1 MVKHNKT
8 CPRII
13 VQMTYLNNIGGI
25 ETACDHLARTFKD
38 EDITFV
44 VNALSDGAMDLV
56 ERLREYH
63 EVILDLDQDR
73 THEADVIIFF
83 TPIMIETDISK
94 YKARKMYQV
103 VHSDI
108 GGLMEYQRWQDFKWS
123 PDPRIDKV
131 LAVSDTVQKGIKE
144 KLGIDSV
151 VVPNIFNPR
160 PDRRVFLFMSRATS
174 EKGLDKVLKMADKFD
189 EAKKD
194 YTLIISSRVDPYG
207 PLWPAI
213 QSNPRIMHV
222 DSSMYNDVLYRCA
235 DYLVQLSGIE
245 SYCYTI
251 REALAHKVAV
261 IGSKIP
267 EIQKVI
273 KDGVNGY
280 LLDDDLG
287 NLDIEKI
294 FNEVP
299 RPKGYSEK
307 VPDIWHKVL
316 EGEL

>member
-1 MVKHNKT
+1 MPK
-8 CPRII
+8 ILI
-13 VQMTYLNNIGGI
+13 QMTYLNNIGGI

-38 EDITFV
+38 ENITFV

-56 ERLREYH
+56 ERLREHH
-63 EVILDLDQDR
+63 EVILDLDQDM
-73 THEADVIIFF
+73 THEADVILFF

-213 QSNPRIMHV
+213 QSNPRIMYV

-299 RPKGYSEK
+299 RPKGYGEK

>member
-8 CPRII
+8 GPRII

-25 ETACDHLARTFKD
+25 ETACDHVARTFKD
-38 EDITFV
+38 KNLCFV
-44 VNALSDGAMDLV
+44 INALSDGAMDLV

-73 THEADVIIFF
+73 THEADVVLFF

-213 QSNPRIMHV
+213 QSNPRIMYI

>member
-1 MVKHNKT
+1 MSK
-8 CPRII
+8 ILI
-13 VQMTYLNNIGGI
+13 QMTYLNNIGGI

-38 EDITFV
+38 DDITFV

-63 EVILDLDQDR
+63 EVILDLDQDM
-73 THEADVIIFF
+73 THEADVILFF

-207 PLWPAI
+207 PLWPTI
-213 QSNPRIMHV
+213 QSNPRIMYV

-307 VPDIWHKVL
+307 VPDIWRKVL